1 MKKTIALL
9 LALFTILS
17 LSACGNNA
25 AKEPTSAAPTAPA
38 ATEAQKETQAKT
50 SADGIDVD
58 LTSMSATMVY
68 SEVQNMM
75 LKPAD
80 YLGKTVKMAGAFNVA
95 EENDQRYYACVIKDA
110 TACCA
115 QGIEFVWAGDHAYP
129 NDYPSPGD
137 EISVIG
143 TFTTYKENTQTY
155 CQLKDAQLTF

>member
-1 MKKTIALL
+1 MKKPIALL
-9 LALFTILS
+9 LAVFMILTLAS
-17 LSACGNNA
+17 CGNNT
-25 AKEPTSAAPTAPA
+25 AKETAASSAPVAQ

-50 SADGIDVD
+50 SAYGIDVD
-58 LTSMSATMVY
+58 LTAMSATMVY

-80 YLGKTVKMAGAFNVA
+80 YMGKIVKMAGAFNVA
-95 EENDQRYYACVIKDA
+95 EENGQRYYACVIKDA

-129 NDYPSPGD
+129 DEYPSQGD

>member
-1 MKKTIALL
+1 MKKLIALMLTL
-9 LALFTILS
+9 LMIIS
-17 LSACGNNA
+17 LAACGNNT
-25 AKEPTSAAPTAPA
+25 AKETASSSAPTAQ
-38 ATEAQKETQAKT
+38 ATEAQKETAAKT
-50 SADGIDVD
+50 SADGVDID
-58 LTSMSATMVY
+58 LTAMSATMVY

-95 EENDQRYYACVIKDA
+95 EENNQRYYACVIKDA

-115 QGIEFVWAGDHAYP
+115 QGIEFVWEGDHAYP
-129 NDYPSPGD
+129 DDYPAQGD

-143 TFTTYKENTQTY
+143 TFTTYKEKAQTY

>member
-1 MKKTIALL
+1 MKNPIALL
-9 LALFTILS
+9 LAVFMILT
-17 LSACGNNA
+17 LVACGNNT
-25 AKEPTSAAPTAPA
+25 AKETAASSAPVAQ

-58 LTSMSATMVY
+58 LTAMSATMVY

-80 YLGKTVKMAGAFNVA
+80 YMGKTVKMTGAFNVA
-95 EENDQRYYACVIKDA
+95 EENGQRYYACVIKDA

-129 NDYPSPGD
+129 DEYPSQGD